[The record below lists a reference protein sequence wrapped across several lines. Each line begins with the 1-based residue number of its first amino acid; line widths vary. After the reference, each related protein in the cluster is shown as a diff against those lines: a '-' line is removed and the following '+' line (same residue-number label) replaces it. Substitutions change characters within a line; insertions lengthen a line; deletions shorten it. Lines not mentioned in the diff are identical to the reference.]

1 MKSKSSSR
9 LLRWTLRITA
19 FLGGVVAE
27 PLVVGSKEMAG
38 QKLLASAVASGL
50 TDTWQIVAFGGG
62 RRPAHDR
69 LHLGAYFEGC
79 SEDQL
84 RFSVPKRSSPAHK
97 QAFDLRS
104 GRASRVHYVTPTKRQ
119 RIALATYIWFYICV
133 PEVDP
138 SRPSDPRRR
147 LRCHGVRWTARPESP
162 GRFTRPVGR

>member
-9 LLRWTLRITA
+9 LLRWTLRIPA
-19 FLGGVVAE
+19 FLGWVVVE

-69 LHLGAYFEGC
+69 LHLGGYFEGC

-84 RFSVPKRSSPAHK
+84 RFSVPKR
-97 QAFDLRS
+97 
-104 GRASRVHYVTPTKRQ
+104 
-119 RIALATYIWFYICV
+119 
-133 PEVDP
+133 
-138 SRPSDPRRR
+138 
-147 LRCHGVRWTARPESP
+147 
-162 GRFTRPVGR
+162 

>member
-1 MKSKSSSR
+1 M
-9 LLRWTLRITA
+9 
-19 FLGGVVAE
+19 AE
-27 PLVVGSKEMAG
+27 PLVVGSKKMAG

-104 GRASRVHYVTPTKRQ
+104 GVRLDDPTVRIPVYPVRAVEETVQVQACPMPTNLDS
-119 RIALATYIWFYICV
+119 A
-133 PEVDP
+133 P
-138 SRPSDPRRR
+138 
-147 LRCHGVRWTARPESP
+147 
-162 GRFTRPVGR
+162 